1 MKRTTAM
8 NLFAVFLLGL
18 VALLA
23 GCAGGGEDAAGGADA
38 AKASADPVKK
48 AIAWLNP
55 RSGSDMGG
63 SAIFIRDPDGRI
75 SLQISLEQAPPGIH
89 AVHIHEFGDCTADDG
104 SSAGGHWN
112 PSGEDHGQWGTA
124 PHHLGDLGNVE
135 VGEDGTGSLEIVTD
149 HWAMG
154 GGSDN
159 DILGKGMIVHAVQD
173 DFTTQPTGAAGGRIG
188 CGVIMIPQ

>member
-1 MKRTTAM
+1 MKRITVM

-23 GCAGGGEDAAGGADA
+23 GCAGSGDDAASGAEA
-38 AKASADPVKK
+38 AKASAEPVKK

-63 SAIFIRDPDGRI
+63 SAIFIRDPDGGI
-75 SLQISLEQAPPGIH
+75 SLHVSLEQAPPGVH

-124 PHHLGDLGNVE
+124 PHHLGDIGNVE
-135 VGEDGTGSLEIVTD
+135 VGEDGAGSLELVTD
-149 HWAMG
+149 RWTMG
-154 GGSDN
+154 GGADN